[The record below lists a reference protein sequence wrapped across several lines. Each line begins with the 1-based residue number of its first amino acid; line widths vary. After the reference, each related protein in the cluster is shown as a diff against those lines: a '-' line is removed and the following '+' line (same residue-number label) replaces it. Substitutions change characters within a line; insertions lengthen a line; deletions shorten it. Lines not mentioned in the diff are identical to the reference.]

1 MTRNLLIDEIEYD
14 RVTVKQFQLMQHRK
28 PKFVFE
34 ALNAALDQT
43 DECIAD
49 ISFIDIDDKC
59 KKLNLNT

>member
-49 ISFIDIDDKC
+49 ISLLILTTNVK
-59 KKLNLNT
+59 N